1 MPFVIPLWLLIDVM
15 TLLTLS
21 GYLAGRHAAVR
32 KLRPI
37 IRRMR
42 HKALR
47 EALRRPAELEREN
60 AKAMEKGRAEA
71 DATALPRMLALS
83 EENRRLR
90 EQVRMEAL
98 LDRRIKACCVIG
110 TQEARGKEETA

>member
-1 MPFVIPLWLLIDVM
+1 MQFVIPLWLLIAEM
-15 TLLTLS
+15 MALTLS
-21 GYLAGRHAAVR
+21 GYLAGRRAAVR

-37 IRRMR
+37 IRRLQ

-47 EALRRPAELEREN
+47 EALRRPSQLGREN
-60 AKAMEKGRAEA
+60 ARAREKGRAEA
-71 DATALPRMLALS
+71 AAAALPQVLALS

-98 LDRRIKACCVIG
+98 LDRRIKACRVIG
-110 TQEARGKEETA
+110 AEEGRGKGETA

>member
-1 MPFVIPLWLLIDVM
+1 MQFVIPLWLLIDAM
-15 TLLTLS
+15 ILLTLS

-37 IRRMR
+37 IRRMH

-47 EALRRPAELEREN
+47 ESLRRPSQLGREN
-60 AKAMEKGRAEA
+60 ARAREKGRAEA
-71 DATALPRMLALS
+71 AAAAMPQVLALS

-98 LDRRIKACCVIG
+98 LDRRIKACRVIG
-110 TQEARGKEETA
+110 AEEARGKGEGA